1 MYLSSKYLLYH
12 RHNCSF
18 LKSLG
23 LIVVI
28 NNVHRS
34 VQNQDSFRDDL
45 RDDFRDDFRAHRN
58 VHRNGRSGSLRLPSH
73 QNRPAWEWTG
83 DSDGGRRN
91 VYRGVHRNDLRDGR
105 HNDRR
110 GAHRSFRCADSRQR
124 PSLLRLLL
132 DQ

>member
-18 LKSLG
+18 LKSFD
-23 LIVVI
+23 LIVI
-28 NNVHRS
+28 ISNIHRS
-34 VQNQDSFRDDL
+34 VQNQDSFRDD
-45 RDDFRDDFRAHRN
+45 FRGVRVHHSALRN

-73 QNRPAWEWTG
+73 QNRPAWELTG

-91 VYRGVHRNDLRDGR
+91 VPRGVPRNDLRDGR
-105 HNDRR
+105 HNVRR
-110 GAHRSFRCADSRQR
+110 GAHRSVHCADSQQR
-124 PSLLRLLL
+124 PSLRRLLL